1 MRSVTL
7 DDLRTRGEAGGK
19 RLLADALARIE
30 ASPDAPDAQALLDAA
45 WLSQTGVAI
54 GFTGPPGVGKSTLVS
69 ALLGEVRARGLSV
82 AILAIDPSSR
92 RSGGAL
98 LGDRA
103 RISADPADAGVY
115 IRSLAARDQLGG
127 LAELAMPM
135 TVLFRALFD
144 VVLIETVGVGQSET
158 EIADLAD
165 VVVFCAQPGS
175 GDSLQF
181 MKAGVVEI
189 PDIAVVC
196 KADMGEMARRAVA
209 DLKGALSLSVRSGP
223 APPVLLVSAPDRT
236 GLEGLADAVTTAPE
250 DQALRRDRQAA
261 HWIETTLRMKFGREG
276 LAALGTPPAIVPG
289 VSPFAVERTAAAR
302 LRARLG

>member
-1 MRSVTL
+1 MTL
-7 DDLRTRGEAGGK
+7 DDLRSRGGAGGK
-19 RLLADALARIE
+19 RLLADALARLE
-30 ASPDAPDAQALLDAA
+30 ASPDAPDTQALLDAA
-45 WLSQTGVAI
+45 WASQGGLAL

-69 ALLGEVRARGLSV
+69 ALLGEIRARGRTV
-82 AILAIDPSSR
+82 GVLAIDPSSR

-103 RISADPADAGVY
+103 RISADPADDGVY

-127 LAELAMPM
+127 LAELAMPV

-181 MKAGVVEI
+181 MKAGVAEI

-196 KADMGEMARRAVA
+196 KADMGDMARRAVA

-223 APPVLLVSAPDRT
+223 APPVLLVSARDRT
-236 GLEGLADAVTTAPE
+236 GLEGLADATTAAPA
-250 DQALRRDRQAA
+250 DQDDRRARQAA
-261 HWIETTLRMKFGREG
+261 HWITTTLRMKFGREG
-276 LAALGTPPAIVPG
+276 VAALGPATAIATG
-289 VSPFAVERTAAAR
+289 TSPFAVERTAAAR
-302 LRARLG
+302 LRARLA